1 MQASMLGSPPPGR
14 GGREA
19 LAPPDTALNP
29 LPAARVAATA
39 EEARLQHG
47 GWDSDGVAFNCLSFE
62 TQDVLATK

>member
-1 MQASMLGSPPPGR
+1 MLGSPPAGW

-47 GWDSDGVAFNCLSFE
+47 GWESDGVAFNCLSFE
-62 TQDVLATK
+62 TWDMLATK